1 MEIPVYNAHRT
12 LKGDFQMKTTKGLFA
27 FLFLLVGSGCALA
40 QDARP
45 AEPRSIAQVL
55 ERSIAGVESEF
66 VPAAEAMPEDKY
78 SFVPTSGEFK
88 GARTFAQQA
97 KHVAAVNYLVGAA
110 ILEEKPPIELGG
122 ENGPDSVKSKA
133 EIVKFLKESFAYA
146 HKAVGSINEG
156 NLLKPIKSPFGEGT
170 ATRLGM
176 AALIVG
182 HCFDHYGQMVEYLRM
197 NSIIP
202 PASR

>member
-1 MEIPVYNAHRT
+1 
-12 LKGDFQMKTTKGLFA
+12 MKTTKGLLA
-27 FLFLLVGSGCALA
+27 FLLLLVGSGCALA
-40 QDARP
+40 QDAKP

-55 ERSIAGVESEF
+55 ERSVAGVESEF

-78 SFVPTSGEFK
+78 SFAPTSGEFK
-88 GARTFAQQA
+88 GVRTFAQQA
-97 KHVAAVNYLVGAA
+97 RHVAAVNYLVGAA

-133 EIVKFLKESFAYA
+133 ESVKFLKESFAYA
-146 HKAVGSINEG
+146 HKAVGTINDG

-170 ATRLGM
+170 TTRLGM
-176 AALIVG
+176 ATLIVG

>member
-1 MEIPVYNAHRT
+1 
-12 LKGDFQMKTTKGLFA
+12 MKKTKGLFA
-27 FLFLLVGSGCALA
+27 FLFLLLAGSGVAVA
-40 QDARP
+40 QDANP

-55 ERSIAGVESEF
+55 EHSVAGVESEF
-66 VPAAEAMPEDKY
+66 VPAAEAMPEGRY
-78 SFVPTSGEFK
+78 SFAPSSGEFK
-88 GARTFAQQA
+88 GARTFAQQL

-110 ILEEKPPIELGG
+110 VLEEKPPIELGS
-122 ENGPDSVKSKA
+122 ENGPDSIKTKA

-146 HKAVGSINEG
+146 HKAVGSINAG
-156 NLLKPIKSPFGEGT
+156 NLLKPIKSPFGEAT
-170 ATRLGM
+170 TTRLGM
-176 AALIVG
+176 ATLIVG